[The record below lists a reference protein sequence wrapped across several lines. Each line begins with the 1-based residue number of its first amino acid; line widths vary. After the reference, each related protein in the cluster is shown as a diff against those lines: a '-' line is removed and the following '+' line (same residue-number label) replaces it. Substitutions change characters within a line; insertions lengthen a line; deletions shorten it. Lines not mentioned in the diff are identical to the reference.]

1 MISPCEG
8 FSWAVSGMMM
18 PPADFA
24 SDQYARQQLDRVGA
38 DFHVLGLKF

>member
-18 PPADFA
+18 PPADFP
-24 SDQYARQQLDRVGA
+24 SGSIPLDNNTIV
-38 DFHVLGLKF
+38 